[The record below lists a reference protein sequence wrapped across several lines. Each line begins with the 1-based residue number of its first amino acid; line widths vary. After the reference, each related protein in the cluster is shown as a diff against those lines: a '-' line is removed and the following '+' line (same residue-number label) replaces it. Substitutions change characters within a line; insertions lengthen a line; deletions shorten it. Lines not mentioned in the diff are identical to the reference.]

1 MFGKLVA
8 FLLITVASARDLY
21 LFNKLDRDIIV
32 SITGKSDVSLGVGT
46 KVNKF
51 LHHFRL
57 YITQFQYFFRKLCLY
72 QKNSKVESLPK
83 MPTARVK
90 FVTVL

>member
-51 LHHFRL
+51 LHRFRL
-57 YITQFQYFFRKLCLY
+57 YITQYFFRKLCLY